1 MDFYLTKLELI
12 GMLLRTKKETVLKK
26 IQTIL
31 ESERDDV
38 VALDDDVYVMLD
50 NRRERHLKGESKSYS
65 WKEVKKKIDQHR
77 Q

>member
-12 GMLLRTKKETVLKK
+12 EMLLRTKKETVLKK

-31 ESERDDV
+31 ESDRDDV
-38 VALDDDVYVMLD
+38 VLDDDVYVMLD
-50 NRRERHLKGESKSYS
+50 NRRERHLNGESKSYS
-65 WKEVKKKIDQHR
+65 WKEVKQNIDQQR